1 MPVPIN
7 NVSSQLQDT
16 LVVKK
21 LNLYHNSYS
30 SEPPPFE
37 LPLQLARKKF
47 RTLGY
52 AAFEDELL
60 NQQQIQRI
68 QSAHNSF
75 EPKLPAPCR
84 DADVLGMAC
93 GKEFGIVRASN
104 GRVYYYGKPAAL
116 GLKCVGRTPTLK
128 LTELIVSK
136 AAHIVHVA
144 VGHDGIHALLVN
156 DDGTV
161 YFAGTARRGEDGD
174 SSKNRRQPKAVKPK
188 KMSKIDGHVVVHAA
202 CNNGTSAFVTKTGK
216 LIMYGKDTAH
226 CDSMGFVSEL
236 LDQHITKVAL
246 GKAHCVALNAKG
258 QVFTFGLNNK
268 GQCGRVFNKMMPVR
282 DVPSSSAAYALLG
295 LHGDKLRHKLDFST
309 LCDYDDH
316 NLVQGQCRVCVMCRE
331 CTGYNVSC
339 VSALNVPLEQRLAG
353 SICPCGHGDA
363 GCAKCGLCAACVA
376 LQESEIGEGNLVL
389 CTHIDWF

>member
-1 MPVPIN
+1 M
-7 NVSSQLQDT
+7 QDT

-21 LNLYHNSYS
+21 LNLYHNSYNS
-30 SEPPPFE
+30 DPPPFE

-60 NQQQIQRI
+60 NQHQIQRI

-84 DADVLGMAC
+84 DTDVDVLGMAC
-93 GKEFGIVRASN
+93 GKEFGLVRASN
-104 GRVYYYGKPAAL
+104 GRVYYYGKSAAL

-128 LTELIVSK
+128 LTELIISK
-136 AAHIVHVA
+136 AANIVHVA

-156 DDGTV
+156 EDGTV

-188 KMSKIDGHVVVHAA
+188 KMTKIDGHVVVHAA
-202 CNNGTSAFVTKTGK
+202 CNNGTSAFVTKNGK

-226 CDSMGFVSEL
+226 CDAMGFVSEL
-236 LDQHITKVAL
+236 LDQHVTKVAL

-258 QVFTFGLNNK
+258 QLFSFGLNNK
-268 GQCGRVFNKMMPVR
+268 GQCGRIFNKLQPVK
-282 DVPSSSAAYALLG
+282 DVPSFASSSSAAAACFASLLP
-295 LHGDKLRHKLDFST
+295 LDKRLKLDFST

-316 NLVQGQCRVCVMCRE
+316 NLVQGQCRVCVICRE

-339 VSALNVPLEQRLAG
+339 VSALNVPLEQRQAG

-363 GCAKCGLCAACVA
+363 GCAKCGLCASCIA
-376 LQESEIGEGNLVL
+376 LQDNESSKWVPLSVILP
-389 CTHIDWF
+389 I